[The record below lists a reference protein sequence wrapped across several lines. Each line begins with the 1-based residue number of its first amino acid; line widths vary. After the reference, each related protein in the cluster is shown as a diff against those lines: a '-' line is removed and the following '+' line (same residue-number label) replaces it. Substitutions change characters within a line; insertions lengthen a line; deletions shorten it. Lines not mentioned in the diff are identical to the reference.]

1 MGFLDKLKPSHS
13 ISARLTWRITGTVFI
28 IMTVTY
34 AFLLAI
40 LWFVGYAFF
49 TMSFQFYLD
58 ISEAKFNRPISNIE
72 NTIRNYVPEIEERQQ
87 APDELFSVVERIV
100 ELNPEIEGASVAF
113 TPDYFPQKGKFFAPC
128 AYRDNTGNI
137 VRKQLAS
144 EQFDYTQQVW
154 YQKAIETDNGNWS
167 EPYINKQASNIPV
180 TTFSIALKDQQG
192 KKYAVVTADLEL
204 EYLSQLLQR
213 SDSILTEYFDS
224 EEDTL
229 QISLSFITTEKGN
242 ILAHSEKEYVM
253 SNLSDYFNKA
263 LTQKKDTTI
272 IKHILNGKIGNSIV
286 SLNGKT
292 HILSYAPI
300 KNTNWFIGVFTPFG
314 NIAAI
319 INVFI
324 LVFAILLILG
334 LLCLALVCR
343 YAILKTT
350 KPLKQFAQSADT
362 IAQGQ
367 FNAVLPEVNTKDE
380 MLTLRNSFKSM
391 QKSLARQI
399 EETRTVNEAKGRME
413 SELNIA
419 RNIQMS
425 MLPKTFP
432 PFPDRND
439 IDIYA
444 QVTPAKAVGG
454 DLYDFFVRDE
464 KLFFCIGD
472 VSGKGVPASL
482 VMAVTMALFR
492 TLSSHEA
499 NPERIISRLN
509 NTISEGNDSEMFVT
523 LFLGV
528 LDLPTGRLRYANA
541 GHNAPL
547 LIESEG
553 KKVTMLDVNPNLPV
567 GIMHDWKYIAQEKLI
582 EPNSAIFLYTDGLT
596 EAENINQQLFG
607 EKRLINAIQQVES
620 TLQPHTFIEHIFEN
634 VKQFVGEADQSDDL
648 TMMAVRYSK
657 EQQAFSLERSIELT
671 NDIKQVSQ
679 LTAFVDEVCETVGVD
694 MSTTMSLNL
703 ALEEAVVN
711 VMNYGYPAGQV
722 GHIEVKALANE
733 KTLTFV
739 ISDDGIPFDPTAK
752 SEVDTTLSVEQRPIG
767 GLGIHLVRTI
777 MDSINYERTRGRNIL
792 TLRKKL

>member
-1 MGFLDKLKPSHS
+1 MFAKLNPFRS
-13 ISARLTWRITGTVFI
+13 IAGRLTFRVTATILVIFTIITAVIF
-28 IMTVTY
+28 
-34 AFLLAI
+34 AFVWTLG
-40 LWFVGYAFF
+40 VGAGMYYYKQEIN
-49 TMSFQFYLD
+49 SSND
-58 ISEAKFNRPISNIE
+58 KISNILLSVESAVANNRLEVEE
-72 NTIRNYVPEIEERQQ
+72 NIND
-87 APDELFSVVERIV
+87 PDKMFSMTEHILEQNNDIV
-100 ELNPEIEGASVAF
+100 GSAVAF
-113 TPDYFPQKGKFFAPC
+113 KPNFYPQKGRQFAPY
-128 AYRDNTGNI
+128 AYRQDSLIQT
-137 VRKQLAS
+137 KQLGS
-144 EQFDYTQQVW
+144 DTYDYHHMDW
-154 YQKAIETDNGNWS
+154 YEEPMEEGKGYWSNPYLDKGGGEIPMTTYSIPLTDKKGNRCG
-167 EPYINKQASNIPV
+167 V
-180 TTFSIALKDQQG
+180 L
-192 KKYAVVTADLEL
+192 TADFALDW
-204 EYLSQLLQR
+204 LSNL
-213 SDSILTEYFDS
+213 IK
-224 EEDTL
+224 EEDYDDFLDTYCFIVGRDGTFIAHPNKEL
-229 QISLSFITTEKGN
+229 ILKETVQEYCKKTDGAEDDSVAVKILAGERGTKSIKVNGAQHFISYAPIERTGWAMCIVVPIDNLFEIGYVLGAIVAIIMLMGVFIMSVVCYLNIRSVTKPISRFAYTADQIAKGN
-242 ILAHSEKEYVM
+242 ILA
-253 SNLSDYFNKA
+253 
-263 LTQKKDTTI
+263 
-272 IKHILNGKIGNSIV
+272 ILPQVKS
-286 SLNGKT
+286 
-292 HILSYAPI
+292 
-300 KNTNWFIGVFTPFG
+300 
-314 NIAAI
+314 
-319 INVFI
+319 
-324 LVFAILLILG
+324 
-334 LLCLALVCR
+334 
-343 YAILKTT
+343 
-350 KPLKQFAQSADT
+350 
-362 IAQGQ
+362 
-367 FNAVLPEVNTKDE
+367 KDE
-380 MLTLRNSFKSM
+380 MLRLRNSFATM
-391 QKSLARQI
+391 QRSLIRQI
-399 EETRTVNEAKGRME
+399 EETKQINERKGRME
-413 SELNIA
+413 SELQIA
-419 RNIQMS
+419 RDIQMT

-432 PFPDRND
+432 PFPDRSD
-439 IDIYA
+439 IDVYA
-444 QVTPAKAVGG
+444 QLKPAKEVGG

-607 EKRLINAIQQVES
+607 EKRLIDVIQQVES

-733 KTLTFV
+733 MTLTFV

>member
-1 MGFLDKLKPSHS
+1 MFAKLNPFRS
-13 ISARLTWRITGTVFI
+13 IAGRLTFRVTATILVIFTIITAVIF
-28 IMTVTY
+28 
-34 AFLLAI
+34 AFVWI
-40 LWFVGYAFF
+40 LGVGAGMYYYKQEIN
-49 TMSFQFYLD
+49 SSND
-58 ISEAKFNRPISNIE
+58 KISNILLSVESAVANNRLEVEE
-72 NTIRNYVPEIEERQQ
+72 NIND
-87 APDELFSVVERIV
+87 PDKMFSMTEHILEQNNDIV
-100 ELNPEIEGASVAF
+100 GSAVAF
-113 TPDYFPQKGKFFAPC
+113 KPNFYPQKGRQFAPY
-128 AYRDNTGNI
+128 AYRQDSLIQT
-137 VRKQLAS
+137 KQLGS
-144 EQFDYTQQVW
+144 DTYDYHHMDW
-154 YQKAIETDNGNWS
+154 YEEPMEEGKGYWSNPYLDKGGGEIPMTTYSIPLTDKKGNRCG
-167 EPYINKQASNIPV
+167 V
-180 TTFSIALKDQQG
+180 L
-192 KKYAVVTADLEL
+192 TADFALDW
-204 EYLSQLLQR
+204 LSNL
-213 SDSILTEYFDS
+213 IK
-224 EEDTL
+224 EEDYDDFLDTYCFIVGRDGTFIAHPNKEL
-229 QISLSFITTEKGN
+229 ILKETVQEYCKKTDGAEDDSVAVKILAGERGTKSIKVNGAQHFISYAPIERTGWAMCIVVPIDNLFEIGYVLGAIVAIIMLMGVFIMSVVCYLNIRSVTKPISRFAYTADQIAKGN
-242 ILAHSEKEYVM
+242 ILA
-253 SNLSDYFNKA
+253 
-263 LTQKKDTTI
+263 
-272 IKHILNGKIGNSIV
+272 ILPQVKS
-286 SLNGKT
+286 
-292 HILSYAPI
+292 
-300 KNTNWFIGVFTPFG
+300 
-314 NIAAI
+314 
-319 INVFI
+319 
-324 LVFAILLILG
+324 
-334 LLCLALVCR
+334 
-343 YAILKTT
+343 
-350 KPLKQFAQSADT
+350 
-362 IAQGQ
+362 
-367 FNAVLPEVNTKDE
+367 KDE
-380 MLTLRNSFKSM
+380 MLRLRNSFATM
-391 QKSLARQI
+391 QRSLIRQI
-399 EETRTVNEAKGRME
+399 EETKQINEQKGRME
-413 SELNIA
+413 SELQIA
-419 RNIQMS
+419 RDIQMT

-432 PFPDRND
+432 PFPDRSD
-439 IDIYA
+439 IDVYA
-444 QVTPAKAVGG
+444 QLKPAKEVGG

-679 LTAFVDEVCETVGVD
+679 LTAFVDEVCEIVGVD

-711 VMNYGYPAGQV
+711 VMDYGYPAGQV

-733 KTLTFV
+733 MTLTFV

>member
-1 MGFLDKLKPSHS
+1 MFAKLNPFRS
-13 ISARLTWRITGTVFI
+13 IAGRLTFRVTATILVIFTIITAVIF
-28 IMTVTY
+28 
-34 AFLLAI
+34 AFVWI
-40 LWFVGYAFF
+40 LGVGAGMYYYKQEIN
-49 TMSFQFYLD
+49 SSND
-58 ISEAKFNRPISNIE
+58 KISNILLSVESAVANNRLEVEE
-72 NTIRNYVPEIEERQQ
+72 NIND
-87 APDELFSVVERIV
+87 PDKMFSMTEHILEQNNDIV
-100 ELNPEIEGASVAF
+100 GSAVAF
-113 TPDYFPQKGKFFAPC
+113 KPNFYPQKGRQFAPY
-128 AYRDNTGNI
+128 AYRQDSLIQT
-137 VRKQLAS
+137 KQLGS
-144 EQFDYTQQVW
+144 DTYDYHHMDW
-154 YQKAIETDNGNWS
+154 YEEPMEEGKGYWSNPYLDKGGGEIPMTTYSIPLTDKKGNRCG
-167 EPYINKQASNIPV
+167 V
-180 TTFSIALKDQQG
+180 L
-192 KKYAVVTADLEL
+192 TADFALDW
-204 EYLSQLLQR
+204 LSNL
-213 SDSILTEYFDS
+213 IK
-224 EEDTL
+224 EEDYDDFLDTYCFIVGRDGTFIAHPNKEL
-229 QISLSFITTEKGN
+229 ILKETVQEYCKKTDGAEDDSVAVKILAGERGTKSIKVNGAQHFISYAPIERTGWAMCIVVPIDNLFEIGYVLGAIVAIIMLMGVFIMSVVCYLNIRSVTKPISRFAYTADQIAKGN
-242 ILAHSEKEYVM
+242 ILA
-253 SNLSDYFNKA
+253 
-263 LTQKKDTTI
+263 
-272 IKHILNGKIGNSIV
+272 ILPQVKS
-286 SLNGKT
+286 
-292 HILSYAPI
+292 
-300 KNTNWFIGVFTPFG
+300 
-314 NIAAI
+314 
-319 INVFI
+319 
-324 LVFAILLILG
+324 
-334 LLCLALVCR
+334 
-343 YAILKTT
+343 
-350 KPLKQFAQSADT
+350 
-362 IAQGQ
+362 
-367 FNAVLPEVNTKDE
+367 KDE
-380 MLTLRNSFKSM
+380 MLRLRNSFATM
-391 QKSLARQI
+391 QRSLIRQI
-399 EETRTVNEAKGRME
+399 EETKQINEQKGRME
-413 SELNIA
+413 SELQIA
-419 RNIQMS
+419 RDIQMT

-432 PFPDRND
+432 PFPDRSD
-439 IDIYA
+439 IDVYA
-444 QVTPAKAVGG
+444 QLKPAKEVGG

-607 EKRLINAIQQVES
+607 EKRLIDAIQQVES

-679 LTAFVDEVCETVGVD
+679 LTAFVDEVCEIVGVD

-711 VMNYGYPAGQV
+711 VMDYGYPAGQV

-733 KTLTFV
+733 MTLTFV

>member
-1 MGFLDKLKPSHS
+1 MFAKLNPFRS
-13 ISARLTWRITGTVFI
+13 IAGRLTFRVTATILVIFTIITAVIF
-28 IMTVTY
+28 
-34 AFLLAI
+34 AFVWI
-40 LWFVGYAFF
+40 LGVGAGMYYYKQEIN
-49 TMSFQFYLD
+49 SSND
-58 ISEAKFNRPISNIE
+58 KISNILLSVESAVANNRLEVEE
-72 NTIRNYVPEIEERQQ
+72 NIND
-87 APDELFSVVERIV
+87 PDKMFSMTEHILEQNNDIV
-100 ELNPEIEGASVAF
+100 GSAVAF
-113 TPDYFPQKGKFFAPC
+113 KPNFYPQKGRQFAPY
-128 AYRDNTGNI
+128 AYRQDSLIQT
-137 VRKQLAS
+137 KQLGS
-144 EQFDYTQQVW
+144 DTYDYHHMDW
-154 YQKAIETDNGNWS
+154 YEEPMEEGKGYWSNPYLDKGGGEIPMTTYSIPLTDKKGNRCG
-167 EPYINKQASNIPV
+167 V
-180 TTFSIALKDQQG
+180 L
-192 KKYAVVTADLEL
+192 TADFALDW
-204 EYLSQLLQR
+204 LSNL
-213 SDSILTEYFDS
+213 IK
-224 EEDTL
+224 EEDYDDFLDTYCFIVGRDGTFIAHPNKEL
-229 QISLSFITTEKGN
+229 ILKETVQEYCKKTDGAEDDSVAVKILAGERGTKSIKVNGAQHFISYAPIERTGWAMCIVVPIDNLFEIGYVLGAIVAIIMLMGVFIMSVVCYLNIRSVTKPISRFAYTADQIAKGN
-242 ILAHSEKEYVM
+242 ILA
-253 SNLSDYFNKA
+253 
-263 LTQKKDTTI
+263 
-272 IKHILNGKIGNSIV
+272 ILPQVKS
-286 SLNGKT
+286 
-292 HILSYAPI
+292 
-300 KNTNWFIGVFTPFG
+300 
-314 NIAAI
+314 
-319 INVFI
+319 
-324 LVFAILLILG
+324 
-334 LLCLALVCR
+334 
-343 YAILKTT
+343 
-350 KPLKQFAQSADT
+350 
-362 IAQGQ
+362 
-367 FNAVLPEVNTKDE
+367 KDE
-380 MLTLRNSFKSM
+380 MLRLRNSFATM
-391 QKSLARQI
+391 QRSLIRQI
-399 EETRTVNEAKGRME
+399 EETKQINEQKGRME
-413 SELNIA
+413 SELQIA
-419 RNIQMS
+419 RDIQMT

-432 PFPDRND
+432 PFPDRSD
-439 IDIYA
+439 IDVYA
-444 QVTPAKAVGG
+444 QLKPAKEVGG

-607 EKRLINAIQQVES
+607 EKRLIDVIQQVES

-711 VMNYGYPAGQV
+711 VMDYGYPAGQV

-733 KTLTFV
+733 MTLTFV

>member
-1 MGFLDKLKPSHS
+1 MFAKLNPFRS
-13 ISARLTWRITGTVFI
+13 IAGRLTFRVTATILVIFTIITAVIF
-28 IMTVTY
+28 
-34 AFLLAI
+34 AFVWI
-40 LWFVGYAFF
+40 LGVGAGMYYYKQEIN
-49 TMSFQFYLD
+49 SSND
-58 ISEAKFNRPISNIE
+58 KISNILLSVESAVANNRLEVEE
-72 NTIRNYVPEIEERQQ
+72 NIND
-87 APDELFSVVERIV
+87 PDKMFSMTEHILEQNNDIV
-100 ELNPEIEGASVAF
+100 GSAVAF
-113 TPDYFPQKGKFFAPC
+113 KPNFYPQKGRQFAPY
-128 AYRDNTGNI
+128 AYRQDSLIQT
-137 VRKQLAS
+137 KQLGS
-144 EQFDYTQQVW
+144 DTYDYHHMDW
-154 YQKAIETDNGNWS
+154 YEEPMEEGKGYWSNPYLDKGGGEIPMTTYSIPLTDKKGNRCG
-167 EPYINKQASNIPV
+167 V
-180 TTFSIALKDQQG
+180 L
-192 KKYAVVTADLEL
+192 TADFALDW
-204 EYLSQLLQR
+204 LSNL
-213 SDSILTEYFDS
+213 IK
-224 EEDTL
+224 EEDYDDFLDTYCFIVGRDGTFIAHPNKEL
-229 QISLSFITTEKGN
+229 ILKETVQEYCTKTDGAEDDSVAVKILAGERGTKSIKVNGAQHFISYAPIERTGWAMCIVVPIDNLFEIGYILGAIVAIIMLMGVFIMSVVCYLNIRSVTKPISRFAYTADQIAKGN
-242 ILAHSEKEYVM
+242 ILA
-253 SNLSDYFNKA
+253 
-263 LTQKKDTTI
+263 
-272 IKHILNGKIGNSIV
+272 ILPQVKS
-286 SLNGKT
+286 
-292 HILSYAPI
+292 
-300 KNTNWFIGVFTPFG
+300 
-314 NIAAI
+314 
-319 INVFI
+319 
-324 LVFAILLILG
+324 
-334 LLCLALVCR
+334 
-343 YAILKTT
+343 
-350 KPLKQFAQSADT
+350 
-362 IAQGQ
+362 
-367 FNAVLPEVNTKDE
+367 KDE
-380 MLTLRNSFKSM
+380 MLRLRNSFATM
-391 QKSLARQI
+391 QRSLIRQI
-399 EETRTVNEAKGRME
+399 EETKQINEQKGRME
-413 SELNIA
+413 SELQIA
-419 RNIQMS
+419 RDIQMT

-432 PFPDRND
+432 PFPDRSD
-439 IDIYA
+439 IDVYA
-444 QVTPAKAVGG
+444 QLKPAKEVGG

-679 LTAFVDEVCETVGVD
+679 LTAFVDEVCEIVGVD

-711 VMNYGYPAGQV
+711 VMDYGYPAGQV

-733 KTLTFV
+733 MTLTFV

>member
-1 MGFLDKLKPSHS
+1 MFAKLNPFRS
-13 ISARLTWRITGTVFI
+13 IAGRLTFRVTATILVIFTIITAVIF
-28 IMTVTY
+28 
-34 AFLLAI
+34 AFVWI
-40 LWFVGYAFF
+40 LGVGAGMYYYKQEIN
-49 TMSFQFYLD
+49 SSND
-58 ISEAKFNRPISNIE
+58 KISNILLSVESAVANNRLEVEE
-72 NTIRNYVPEIEERQQ
+72 NIND
-87 APDELFSVVERIV
+87 PDKMFSMTEHILEQNNDIV
-100 ELNPEIEGASVAF
+100 GSAVAF
-113 TPDYFPQKGKFFAPC
+113 KPNFYPQKGRQFAPY
-128 AYRDNTGNI
+128 AYRQDSLIQT
-137 VRKQLAS
+137 KQLGS
-144 EQFDYTQQVW
+144 DTYDYHHMDW
-154 YQKAIETDNGNWS
+154 YEEPMEEGKGYWSNPYLDKGGGEIPMTTYSIPLTDKKGNRCG
-167 EPYINKQASNIPV
+167 V
-180 TTFSIALKDQQG
+180 L
-192 KKYAVVTADLEL
+192 TADFALDW
-204 EYLSQLLQR
+204 LSNL
-213 SDSILTEYFDS
+213 IK
-224 EEDTL
+224 EEDYDDFLDTYCFIVGRDGTFIAHPNKEL
-229 QISLSFITTEKGN
+229 ILKETVQEYCKKTDGAEDDSVAVKILAGERGTKSIKVNGAQHFISYAPIERTGWAMCIVVPIDNLFEIGYVLGAIVAIIMLMGVFIMSVVCYLNIRSVTKPISRFAYTADQIAKGN
-242 ILAHSEKEYVM
+242 ILA
-253 SNLSDYFNKA
+253 
-263 LTQKKDTTI
+263 
-272 IKHILNGKIGNSIV
+272 ILPQVKS
-286 SLNGKT
+286 
-292 HILSYAPI
+292 
-300 KNTNWFIGVFTPFG
+300 
-314 NIAAI
+314 
-319 INVFI
+319 
-324 LVFAILLILG
+324 
-334 LLCLALVCR
+334 
-343 YAILKTT
+343 
-350 KPLKQFAQSADT
+350 
-362 IAQGQ
+362 
-367 FNAVLPEVNTKDE
+367 KDE
-380 MLTLRNSFKSM
+380 MLRLRNSFATM
-391 QKSLARQI
+391 QRSLIRQI
-399 EETRTVNEAKGRME
+399 EETKQINEQKGRME
-413 SELNIA
+413 SELQIA
-419 RNIQMS
+419 RDIQMT

-432 PFPDRND
+432 PFPDRSD
-439 IDIYA
+439 IDVYA
-444 QVTPAKAVGG
+444 QLKPAKEVGG

-679 LTAFVDEVCETVGVD
+679 LTAFVDEVCEIVGVD

-733 KTLTFV
+733 MTLTFV

>member
-1 MGFLDKLKPSHS
+1 
-13 ISARLTWRITGTVFI
+13 
-28 IMTVTY
+28 
-34 AFLLAI
+34 
-40 LWFVGYAFF
+40 
-49 TMSFQFYLD
+49 
-58 ISEAKFNRPISNIE
+58 
-72 NTIRNYVPEIEERQQ
+72 
-87 APDELFSVVERIV
+87 
-100 ELNPEIEGASVAF
+100 
-113 TPDYFPQKGKFFAPC
+113 
-128 AYRDNTGNI
+128 
-137 VRKQLAS
+137 
-144 EQFDYTQQVW
+144 
-154 YQKAIETDNGNWS
+154 
-167 EPYINKQASNIPV
+167 
-180 TTFSIALKDQQG
+180 
-192 KKYAVVTADLEL
+192 
-204 EYLSQLLQR
+204 
-213 SDSILTEYFDS
+213 
-224 EEDTL
+224 
-229 QISLSFITTEKGN
+229 
-242 ILAHSEKEYVM
+242 
-253 SNLSDYFNKA
+253 
-263 LTQKKDTTI
+263 
-272 IKHILNGKIGNSIV
+272 
-286 SLNGKT
+286 
-292 HILSYAPI
+292 
-300 KNTNWFIGVFTPFG
+300 
-314 NIAAI
+314 
-319 INVFI
+319 
-324 LVFAILLILG
+324 
-334 LLCLALVCR
+334 
-343 YAILKTT
+343 
-350 KPLKQFAQSADT
+350 
-362 IAQGQ
+362 
-367 FNAVLPEVNTKDE
+367 
-380 MLTLRNSFKSM
+380 
-391 QKSLARQI
+391 
-399 EETRTVNEAKGRME
+399 ME
-413 SELNIA
+413 SELQIA
-419 RNIQMS
+419 RDIQMT

-432 PFPDRND
+432 PFPDRSD
-439 IDIYA
+439 IDVYA
-444 QVTPAKAVGG
+444 QLKPAKEVGG

-679 LTAFVDEVCETVGVD
+679 LTAFVDEVCEIVGVD

-711 VMNYGYPAGQV
+711 VMDYGYPAGQV

-733 KTLTFV
+733 MTLTFV

-752 SEVDTTLSVEQRPIG
+752 SEVDTTLSVE
-767 GLGIHLVRTI
+767 
-777 MDSINYERTRGRNIL
+777 
-792 TLRKKL
+792 

>member
-1 MGFLDKLKPSHS
+1 MFAKLNPFRS
-13 ISARLTWRITGTVFI
+13 IAGRLTFRVTATILVIFTIITAVIF
-28 IMTVTY
+28 
-34 AFLLAI
+34 AFVWI
-40 LWFVGYAFF
+40 LGVGAGMYYYKQEIN
-49 TMSFQFYLD
+49 SSND
-58 ISEAKFNRPISNIE
+58 KISNILLSVESAVANNRLEVEE
-72 NTIRNYVPEIEERQQ
+72 NIND
-87 APDELFSVVERIV
+87 PDKMFSMTEHILEQNNDIV
-100 ELNPEIEGASVAF
+100 GSAVAF
-113 TPDYFPQKGKFFAPC
+113 KPNFYPQKGRQFAPY
-128 AYRDNTGNI
+128 AYRQDSLIQT
-137 VRKQLAS
+137 KQLGS
-144 EQFDYTQQVW
+144 DTYDYHHMDW
-154 YQKAIETDNGNWS
+154 YEEPMEEGKGYWSNPYLDKGGGEIPMTTYSIPLTDKKGNRCG
-167 EPYINKQASNIPV
+167 V
-180 TTFSIALKDQQG
+180 L
-192 KKYAVVTADLEL
+192 TADFALDW
-204 EYLSQLLQR
+204 LSNL
-213 SDSILTEYFDS
+213 IK
-224 EEDTL
+224 EEDYDDFLDTYCFIVGRDGTFIAHPNKEL
-229 QISLSFITTEKGN
+229 ILKETVQEYCKKTDGAEDDSVAVKILAGERGTKSIKVNGAQHFISYAPIERTGWAMCIVVPIDNLFEIGYVLGAIVAIIMLMGVFIMSVVCYLNIRSVTKPISRFAYTADQIAKGN
-242 ILAHSEKEYVM
+242 ILA
-253 SNLSDYFNKA
+253 
-263 LTQKKDTTI
+263 
-272 IKHILNGKIGNSIV
+272 ILPQVKS
-286 SLNGKT
+286 
-292 HILSYAPI
+292 
-300 KNTNWFIGVFTPFG
+300 
-314 NIAAI
+314 
-319 INVFI
+319 
-324 LVFAILLILG
+324 
-334 LLCLALVCR
+334 
-343 YAILKTT
+343 
-350 KPLKQFAQSADT
+350 
-362 IAQGQ
+362 
-367 FNAVLPEVNTKDE
+367 KDE
-380 MLTLRNSFKSM
+380 MLRLRNSFATM
-391 QKSLARQI
+391 QRSLIRQI
-399 EETRTVNEAKGRME
+399 EETKQINEQKGRME
-413 SELNIA
+413 SELQIA
-419 RNIQMS
+419 RDIQMT

-432 PFPDRND
+432 PFPDRSD
-439 IDIYA
+439 IDVYA
-444 QVTPAKAVGG
+444 QLKPAKEVGG

-711 VMNYGYPAGQV
+711 VMDYGYPAGQV

>member
-1 MGFLDKLKPSHS
+1 MFAKLNPFRS
-13 ISARLTWRITGTVFI
+13 IAGRLTFRVTATILVIFTIITAVIF
-28 IMTVTY
+28 
-34 AFLLAI
+34 AFVWI
-40 LWFVGYAFF
+40 LGVGAGMYYYKQEIN
-49 TMSFQFYLD
+49 SSND
-58 ISEAKFNRPISNIE
+58 KISNILLSVESAVANNRLEVEE
-72 NTIRNYVPEIEERQQ
+72 NIND
-87 APDELFSVVERIV
+87 PDKMFSMTEHILEQNNDIV
-100 ELNPEIEGASVAF
+100 GSAVAF
-113 TPDYFPQKGKFFAPC
+113 KPNFYPQKGRQFAPY
-128 AYRDNTGNI
+128 AYRQDSLIQT
-137 VRKQLAS
+137 KQLGS
-144 EQFDYTQQVW
+144 DTYDYHHMDW
-154 YQKAIETDNGNWS
+154 YEEPMEEGKGYWSNPYLDKGGGEIPMTTYSIPLTDKKGNRCG
-167 EPYINKQASNIPV
+167 V
-180 TTFSIALKDQQG
+180 L
-192 KKYAVVTADLEL
+192 TADFALDW
-204 EYLSQLLQR
+204 LSNL
-213 SDSILTEYFDS
+213 IK
-224 EEDTL
+224 EEDYDDFLDTYCFIVGRDGTFIAHPNKEL
-229 QISLSFITTEKGN
+229 ILKETVQEYCKKTDGAEDDSVAVKILAGERGTKSIKVNGAQHFISYAPIERTGWAMCIVVPIDNLFEIGYVLGAIVAIIMLMGVFIMSVVCYLNIRSVTKPISRFAYTADQIAKGN
-242 ILAHSEKEYVM
+242 ILA
-253 SNLSDYFNKA
+253 
-263 LTQKKDTTI
+263 
-272 IKHILNGKIGNSIV
+272 ILPQVKS
-286 SLNGKT
+286 
-292 HILSYAPI
+292 
-300 KNTNWFIGVFTPFG
+300 
-314 NIAAI
+314 
-319 INVFI
+319 
-324 LVFAILLILG
+324 
-334 LLCLALVCR
+334 
-343 YAILKTT
+343 
-350 KPLKQFAQSADT
+350 
-362 IAQGQ
+362 
-367 FNAVLPEVNTKDE
+367 KDE
-380 MLTLRNSFKSM
+380 MLRLRNSFATM
-391 QKSLARQI
+391 QRSLIRQI
-399 EETRTVNEAKGRME
+399 EETKQINEQKGRME
-413 SELNIA
+413 SELQIA
-419 RNIQMS
+419 RDIQMT

-432 PFPDRND
+432 PFPDRSD
-439 IDIYA
+439 IDVYA
-444 QVTPAKAVGG
+444 QLKPAKEVGG

-733 KTLTFV
+733 MTLTFV

>member
-1 MGFLDKLKPSHS
+1 MFAKLNPFRS
-13 ISARLTWRITGTVFI
+13 IAGRLTFRVTATILVIFTIITAVIF
-28 IMTVTY
+28 
-34 AFLLAI
+34 AFVWTLG
-40 LWFVGYAFF
+40 VGAGMYYYKQEIN
-49 TMSFQFYLD
+49 SSND
-58 ISEAKFNRPISNIE
+58 KISNILLSVESAVANNRLEVEE
-72 NTIRNYVPEIEERQQ
+72 NIND
-87 APDELFSVVERIV
+87 PDKMFSMTEHILEQNNDIV
-100 ELNPEIEGASVAF
+100 GSAVAF
-113 TPDYFPQKGKFFAPC
+113 KPNFYPQKGRQFAPY
-128 AYRDNTGNI
+128 AYRQDSLIQT
-137 VRKQLAS
+137 KQLGS
-144 EQFDYTQQVW
+144 DTYDYHHMDW
-154 YQKAIETDNGNWS
+154 YEEPMEEGKGYWSNPYLDKGGGEIPMTTYSIPLTDKKGNRCG
-167 EPYINKQASNIPV
+167 V
-180 TTFSIALKDQQG
+180 L
-192 KKYAVVTADLEL
+192 TADFALDW
-204 EYLSQLLQR
+204 LSNL
-213 SDSILTEYFDS
+213 IK
-224 EEDTL
+224 EEDYDDFLDTYCFIVGRDGTFIAHPNKEL
-229 QISLSFITTEKGN
+229 ILKETVQEYCKKTDGAEDDSVAVKILAGERGTKSIKVNGAQHFISYAPIERTGWAMCIVVPIDNLFEIGYVLGAIVAIIMLMGVFIMSVVCYLNIRSVTKPISRFAYTADQIAKGN
-242 ILAHSEKEYVM
+242 ILA
-253 SNLSDYFNKA
+253 
-263 LTQKKDTTI
+263 
-272 IKHILNGKIGNSIV
+272 ILPQVKS
-286 SLNGKT
+286 
-292 HILSYAPI
+292 
-300 KNTNWFIGVFTPFG
+300 
-314 NIAAI
+314 
-319 INVFI
+319 
-324 LVFAILLILG
+324 
-334 LLCLALVCR
+334 
-343 YAILKTT
+343 
-350 KPLKQFAQSADT
+350 
-362 IAQGQ
+362 
-367 FNAVLPEVNTKDE
+367 KDE
-380 MLTLRNSFKSM
+380 MLRLRNSFATM
-391 QKSLARQI
+391 QRSLIRQI
-399 EETRTVNEAKGRME
+399 EETKQINEQKGRME
-413 SELNIA
+413 SELQIA
-419 RNIQMS
+419 RDIQMT

-432 PFPDRND
+432 PFPDRSD
-439 IDIYA
+439 IDVYA
-444 QVTPAKAVGG
+444 QLKPAKEVGG

-607 EKRLINAIQQVES
+607 EKRLIDVIQQVES

-733 KTLTFV
+733 MTLTFV

>member
-1 MGFLDKLKPSHS
+1 MFAKLNPFRS
-13 ISARLTWRITGTVFI
+13 IAGRLTFRVTATILVIFTIITAVIF
-28 IMTVTY
+28 
-34 AFLLAI
+34 AFVWI
-40 LWFVGYAFF
+40 LGVGAGMYYYKQEIN
-49 TMSFQFYLD
+49 SSND
-58 ISEAKFNRPISNIE
+58 KISNILLSVESAVANNRLEVEE
-72 NTIRNYVPEIEERQQ
+72 NIND
-87 APDELFSVVERIV
+87 PDKMFSMTEHILEQNNDIV
-100 ELNPEIEGASVAF
+100 GSAVAF
-113 TPDYFPQKGKFFAPC
+113 KPNFYPQKGRQFAPY
-128 AYRDNTGNI
+128 AYRQDSLIQT
-137 VRKQLAS
+137 KQLGS
-144 EQFDYTQQVW
+144 DTYDYHHMDW
-154 YQKAIETDNGNWS
+154 YEEPMEEGKGYWSNPYLDKGGGEIPMTTYSIPLTDKKGNRCG
-167 EPYINKQASNIPV
+167 V
-180 TTFSIALKDQQG
+180 L
-192 KKYAVVTADLEL
+192 TADFALDW
-204 EYLSQLLQR
+204 LSNL
-213 SDSILTEYFDS
+213 IK
-224 EEDTL
+224 EEDYDDFLDTYCFIVGRDGTFIAHPNKEL
-229 QISLSFITTEKGN
+229 ILKETVQEYCKKTDGAEDDSVAVKILAGERGTKSIKVNGAQHFISYAPIERTGWAMCIVVPIDNLFEIGYVLGAIVAIIMLMGVFIMSVVCYLNIRSVTKPISRFAYTADQIAKGN
-242 ILAHSEKEYVM
+242 ILA
-253 SNLSDYFNKA
+253 
-263 LTQKKDTTI
+263 
-272 IKHILNGKIGNSIV
+272 ILPQVKS
-286 SLNGKT
+286 
-292 HILSYAPI
+292 
-300 KNTNWFIGVFTPFG
+300 
-314 NIAAI
+314 
-319 INVFI
+319 
-324 LVFAILLILG
+324 
-334 LLCLALVCR
+334 
-343 YAILKTT
+343 
-350 KPLKQFAQSADT
+350 
-362 IAQGQ
+362 
-367 FNAVLPEVNTKDE
+367 KDE
-380 MLTLRNSFKSM
+380 MLRLRNSFATM
-391 QKSLARQI
+391 QRSLIRQI
-399 EETRTVNEAKGRME
+399 EETKQINEQKGRME
-413 SELNIA
+413 SELQIA
-419 RNIQMS
+419 RDIQMT

-432 PFPDRND
+432 PFPDRSD
-439 IDIYA
+439 IDVYA
-444 QVTPAKAVGG
+444 QLKPAKEVGG

-607 EKRLINAIQQVES
+607 EKRLIDVIQQVES

-679 LTAFVDEVCETVGVD
+679 LTAFVDEVCEIVGVD

-711 VMNYGYPAGQV
+711 VMDYGYPAGQV

-733 KTLTFV
+733 MTLTFV

>member
-1 MGFLDKLKPSHS
+1 MFAKLNPFRS
-13 ISARLTWRITGTVFI
+13 IAGRLTFRVTATILVIFTIITAVIF
-28 IMTVTY
+28 
-34 AFLLAI
+34 AFVWI
-40 LWFVGYAFF
+40 LGVGAGMYYYKQEIN
-49 TMSFQFYLD
+49 SSND
-58 ISEAKFNRPISNIE
+58 KISNILLSVESAVANNRLEVEE
-72 NTIRNYVPEIEERQQ
+72 NIND
-87 APDELFSVVERIV
+87 PDKMFSMTEHILEQNNDIV
-100 ELNPEIEGASVAF
+100 GSAVAF
-113 TPDYFPQKGKFFAPC
+113 KPNFYPQKGRQFAPY
-128 AYRDNTGNI
+128 AYRQDSLIQT
-137 VRKQLAS
+137 KQLGS
-144 EQFDYTQQVW
+144 DTYDYHHMDW
-154 YQKAIETDNGNWS
+154 YEEPMEEGKGYWSNPYLDKGGGEIPMTTYSIPLTDKKGNRCG
-167 EPYINKQASNIPV
+167 V
-180 TTFSIALKDQQG
+180 L
-192 KKYAVVTADLEL
+192 TADFALDW
-204 EYLSQLLQR
+204 LSNL
-213 SDSILTEYFDS
+213 IK
-224 EEDTL
+224 EEDYDDFLDTYCFIVGRDGTFIAHPNKEL
-229 QISLSFITTEKGN
+229 ILKETVQEYCKKTDGAEDDSVAVKILAGERGTKSIKVNGAQHFISYAPIERTGWAMCIVVPIDNLFEIGYVLGAIVAIIMLMGVFIMSVVCYLNIRSVTKPISRFAYTADQIAKGN
-242 ILAHSEKEYVM
+242 ILA
-253 SNLSDYFNKA
+253 
-263 LTQKKDTTI
+263 
-272 IKHILNGKIGNSIV
+272 ILPQVKS
-286 SLNGKT
+286 
-292 HILSYAPI
+292 
-300 KNTNWFIGVFTPFG
+300 
-314 NIAAI
+314 
-319 INVFI
+319 
-324 LVFAILLILG
+324 
-334 LLCLALVCR
+334 
-343 YAILKTT
+343 
-350 KPLKQFAQSADT
+350 
-362 IAQGQ
+362 
-367 FNAVLPEVNTKDE
+367 KDE
-380 MLTLRNSFKSM
+380 MLRLRNSFATM
-391 QKSLARQI
+391 QRSLIRQI
-399 EETRTVNEAKGRME
+399 EETKQINEQKGRME
-413 SELNIA
+413 SELQIA
-419 RNIQMS
+419 RDIQMT

-432 PFPDRND
+432 PFPDRSD
-439 IDIYA
+439 IDVYA
-444 QVTPAKAVGG
+444 QLKPAKEVGG

-671 NDIKQVSQ
+671 NDIKQVSR

-711 VMNYGYPAGQV
+711 VMDYGYPAGQV

>member
-1 MGFLDKLKPSHS
+1 MFAKLNPFRS
-13 ISARLTWRITGTVFI
+13 IAGRLTFRVTATILVIFTIITAVIF
-28 IMTVTY
+28 
-34 AFLLAI
+34 AFVWI
-40 LWFVGYAFF
+40 LGVGAGMYYYKQEIN
-49 TMSFQFYLD
+49 SSND
-58 ISEAKFNRPISNIE
+58 KISNILLSVESAVANNRLEVEE
-72 NTIRNYVPEIEERQQ
+72 NIND
-87 APDELFSVVERIV
+87 PDKMFSMTEHILEQNNDIV
-100 ELNPEIEGASVAF
+100 GSAVAF
-113 TPDYFPQKGKFFAPC
+113 KPNFYPQKGRQFAPY
-128 AYRDNTGNI
+128 AYRQDSLIQT
-137 VRKQLAS
+137 KQLGS
-144 EQFDYTQQVW
+144 DTYDYHHMDW
-154 YQKAIETDNGNWS
+154 YEEPMEEGKGYWSNPYLDKGGGEIPMTTYSIPLTDKKGNRCG
-167 EPYINKQASNIPV
+167 V
-180 TTFSIALKDQQG
+180 L
-192 KKYAVVTADLEL
+192 TADFALDW
-204 EYLSQLLQR
+204 LSNL
-213 SDSILTEYFDS
+213 IK
-224 EEDTL
+224 EEDYDDFLDTYCFIVGRDGTFIAHPNKEL
-229 QISLSFITTEKGN
+229 ILKETVQEYCKKTDGAEDDSVAVKILAGERGTKSIKVNGAQHFISYAPIERTGWAMCIVVPIDNLFEIGYVLGAIVAIIMLMGVFIMSVVCYLNIRSVTKPISRFAYTADQIAKGN
-242 ILAHSEKEYVM
+242 ILA
-253 SNLSDYFNKA
+253 
-263 LTQKKDTTI
+263 
-272 IKHILNGKIGNSIV
+272 ILPQVKS
-286 SLNGKT
+286 
-292 HILSYAPI
+292 
-300 KNTNWFIGVFTPFG
+300 
-314 NIAAI
+314 
-319 INVFI
+319 
-324 LVFAILLILG
+324 
-334 LLCLALVCR
+334 
-343 YAILKTT
+343 
-350 KPLKQFAQSADT
+350 
-362 IAQGQ
+362 
-367 FNAVLPEVNTKDE
+367 KDE
-380 MLTLRNSFKSM
+380 MLRLRNSFATM
-391 QKSLARQI
+391 QRSLIRQI
-399 EETRTVNEAKGRME
+399 EETKQINEQKGRME
-413 SELNIA
+413 SELQIA
-419 RNIQMS
+419 RDIQMT

-432 PFPDRND
+432 PFPDRSD
-439 IDIYA
+439 IDVYA
-444 QVTPAKAVGG
+444 QLKPAKEVGG

-582 EPNSAIFLYTDGLT
+582 EPNSVIFLYTDGLT

-607 EKRLINAIQQVES
+607 EKRLIDVIQQVES

-679 LTAFVDEVCETVGVD
+679 LTAFVDEVCEIVGVD

-711 VMNYGYPAGQV
+711 VMDYGYPAGQV

>member
-1 MGFLDKLKPSHS
+1 MFAKLNPFRS
-13 ISARLTWRITGTVFI
+13 IAGRLTFRVTATILVIFTIITAVIF
-28 IMTVTY
+28 
-34 AFLLAI
+34 AFVWI
-40 LWFVGYAFF
+40 LGVGAGMYYYKQEIN
-49 TMSFQFYLD
+49 SSND
-58 ISEAKFNRPISNIE
+58 KISNILLSVESAVANNRLEVEE
-72 NTIRNYVPEIEERQQ
+72 NIND
-87 APDELFSVVERIV
+87 PDKMFSMTEHILEQNNDIV
-100 ELNPEIEGASVAF
+100 GSAVAF
-113 TPDYFPQKGKFFAPC
+113 KPNFYPQKGRQFAPY
-128 AYRDNTGNI
+128 AYRQDSLIQT
-137 VRKQLAS
+137 KQLGS
-144 EQFDYTQQVW
+144 DTYDYHHMDW
-154 YQKAIETDNGNWS
+154 YEEPMEEGKGYWSNPYLDKGGGEIPMTTYSIPLTDKKGNRCG
-167 EPYINKQASNIPV
+167 V
-180 TTFSIALKDQQG
+180 L
-192 KKYAVVTADLEL
+192 TADFALDW
-204 EYLSQLLQR
+204 LSNL
-213 SDSILTEYFDS
+213 IK
-224 EEDTL
+224 EEDYDDFLDTYCFIVGRDGTFIAHPNKEL
-229 QISLSFITTEKGN
+229 ILKETVQEYCKKTDGAEDDSVAVKILAGERGTKSIKVNGAQHFISYAPIERTGWAMCIVVPIDNLFEIGYVLGAIVAIIMLMGVFIMSVVCYLNIRSVTKPISRFAYTADQIAKGN
-242 ILAHSEKEYVM
+242 ILA
-253 SNLSDYFNKA
+253 
-263 LTQKKDTTI
+263 
-272 IKHILNGKIGNSIV
+272 ILPQVKS
-286 SLNGKT
+286 
-292 HILSYAPI
+292 
-300 KNTNWFIGVFTPFG
+300 
-314 NIAAI
+314 
-319 INVFI
+319 
-324 LVFAILLILG
+324 
-334 LLCLALVCR
+334 
-343 YAILKTT
+343 
-350 KPLKQFAQSADT
+350 
-362 IAQGQ
+362 
-367 FNAVLPEVNTKDE
+367 KDE
-380 MLTLRNSFKSM
+380 MLRLRNSFATM
-391 QKSLARQI
+391 QRSLIRQI
-399 EETRTVNEAKGRME
+399 EETKQINEQKGRME
-413 SELNIA
+413 SELQIA
-419 RNIQMS
+419 RDIQMT

-432 PFPDRND
+432 PFPDRSD
-439 IDIYA
+439 IDVYA
-444 QVTPAKAVGG
+444 QLKPAKEVGG

-607 EKRLINAIQQVES
+607 EKRLIDVIQQVES

-679 LTAFVDEVCETVGVD
+679 LTAFVDEVCEIVGVD

-711 VMNYGYPAGQV
+711 VMDYGYPAGQV

>member
-1 MGFLDKLKPSHS
+1 MFAKLNPFRS
-13 ISARLTWRITGTVFI
+13 IAGRLTFRVTATILVIFTIITAVIF
-28 IMTVTY
+28 
-34 AFLLAI
+34 AFVWI
-40 LWFVGYAFF
+40 LGVGAGMYYYKQEIN
-49 TMSFQFYLD
+49 SSND
-58 ISEAKFNRPISNIE
+58 KISNILLSVESAVANNRLEVEE
-72 NTIRNYVPEIEERQQ
+72 NIND
-87 APDELFSVVERIV
+87 PDKMFSMTEHILEQNNDIV
-100 ELNPEIEGASVAF
+100 GSAVAF
-113 TPDYFPQKGKFFAPC
+113 KPNFYPQKGRQFAPY
-128 AYRDNTGNI
+128 AYRQDSLIQT
-137 VRKQLAS
+137 KQLGS
-144 EQFDYTQQVW
+144 DTYDYHHMDW
-154 YQKAIETDNGNWS
+154 YEEPMEEGKGYWSNPYLDKGGGEIPMTTYSIPLTDKKGNRCG
-167 EPYINKQASNIPV
+167 V
-180 TTFSIALKDQQG
+180 L
-192 KKYAVVTADLEL
+192 TADFALDW
-204 EYLSQLLQR
+204 LSNL
-213 SDSILTEYFDS
+213 IK
-224 EEDTL
+224 EEDYDDFLDTYCFIVGRDGTFIAHPNKEL
-229 QISLSFITTEKGN
+229 ILKETVQEYCKKTDGAEDDSVAVKILAGERGTKSIKVNGAQHFISYAPIERTGWAMCIVVPIDNLFEIGYVLGAIVAIIMLMGVFIMSVVCYLNIRSVTKPISRFAYTADQIAKGN
-242 ILAHSEKEYVM
+242 ILA
-253 SNLSDYFNKA
+253 
-263 LTQKKDTTI
+263 
-272 IKHILNGKIGNSIV
+272 ILPQVKS
-286 SLNGKT
+286 
-292 HILSYAPI
+292 
-300 KNTNWFIGVFTPFG
+300 
-314 NIAAI
+314 
-319 INVFI
+319 
-324 LVFAILLILG
+324 
-334 LLCLALVCR
+334 
-343 YAILKTT
+343 
-350 KPLKQFAQSADT
+350 
-362 IAQGQ
+362 
-367 FNAVLPEVNTKDE
+367 KDE
-380 MLTLRNSFKSM
+380 MLRLRNSFATM
-391 QKSLARQI
+391 QRSLIRQI
-399 EETRTVNEAKGRME
+399 EETKQINEQKGRME
-413 SELNIA
+413 SELQIA
-419 RNIQMS
+419 RDIQMT

-432 PFPDRND
+432 PFPDRSD
-439 IDIYA
+439 IDVYA
-444 QVTPAKAVGG
+444 QLKPAKEVGG

-679 LTAFVDEVCETVGVD
+679 LTAFVDEVCEIVGVD

-711 VMNYGYPAGQV
+711 VMDYGYPAGQV